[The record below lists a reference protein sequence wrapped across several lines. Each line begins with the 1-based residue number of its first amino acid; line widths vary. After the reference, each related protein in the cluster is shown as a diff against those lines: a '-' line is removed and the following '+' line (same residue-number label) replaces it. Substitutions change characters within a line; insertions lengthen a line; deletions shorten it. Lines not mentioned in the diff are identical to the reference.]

1 MRCLQDPLHTLK
13 SKSNGPYCGLK
24 VADTKVKM
32 DSDSLDIVRLF
43 KMRHRKELTWS
54 PASIHHLL
62 KEVQIYPILW
72 NCNHPHY
79 LNMEEKYLIWDT
91 ITRNLRSAFPA
102 LAMERLT
109 LGSVVQKFI
118 NLKSTFQREAKRLS
132 IVSNDF
138 ENEPKW
144 RYFQA
149 CSFMLNPGNSDPTS
163 TSHSP
168 NQLAIPDHLGNL
180 EEHYNKKVCRWIN
193 DDFNVAETTE
203 PKKEITPST
212 EACNLLEKVIPEVS
226 GEHFS
231 ISYQEEQPQTSKCK
245 ETVNLV
251 MDQEHFD
258 EKIIVFVVDEM
269 LPTSVVDNQ
278 KFRDIFTGV
287 YPTLNLI
294 SKKSLEQHIIEKSTT
309 IKNKIKDQL
318 AKQSY
323 ICMTFDVWLSK
334 GKSFVRVTAHW
345 IDEEILERCSAS
357 LALKRFRGKRILE
370 DNQISQ
376 ILNDILELYSISLI
390 KVVAIIT
397 GSTCNF
403 ENMLRDYG
411 VHCFSRMET
420 HGYGCEYN
428 IDINDDVF
436 SSYIETKME
445 EILPFNMRCMSR
457 VLSVICTKDVDSA
470 LNGTIGKLHHSAF
483 GKCSSIWK
491 QLSSPNQANIVERIL
506 KCSPILPSASSYIS
520 LHDSI
525 QVLVE
530 HRTKLS
536 DVTKVLSLPQ
546 FEDQELDYLS
556 EYIMVLTPIAK
567 VLKKWQRDKDC
578 FYGCLIPT
586 LFATEKKLKAL
597 LQSQLQYCQ
606 PILSKIIEA
615 FTKSFDNFL
624 HLDNSVNGAIIAC
637 ASNPQFKL
645 RWLTIKEEMNTI
657 EHRKRVQDFLVMAVK
672 TEISLSVEKRQ
683 KYNSN
688 ESFYYGKDHTSAT
701 DSDMAE
707 LEVSNY
713 LHDSSNVVTSLLGSP
728 LIKRVFLKYNT
739 PPLTSSAPIERLF
752 GFQGCVC
759 ALKDHNLSD
768 EMFETF
774 LILKGNLH
782 YFECSS

>member
-1 MRCLQDPLHTLK
+1 
-13 SKSNGPYCGLK
+13 
-24 VADTKVKM
+24 M
-32 DSDSLDIVRLF
+32 DSDSSNSLDSVKLF
-43 KMRHRKELTWS
+43 KTRIRKELTWS

-62 KEVQIYPILW
+62 KEVQLYPVLW
-72 NCNHPHY
+72 NCNHPDY
-79 LNMEEKYLIWDT
+79 LKMEKKSLIWDT
-91 ITRNLRSAFPA
+91 ITQNLRCTFPA
-102 LAMERLT
+102 LAMEGLK
-109 LGSVVQKFI
+109 LGSVVQKFR
-118 NLKSTFQREAKRLS
+118 NLKSNFQREVKRLS
-132 IVSNDF
+132 IVSDDF

-149 CSFMLNPGNSDPTS
+149 CSFMLNPGNNDSAS

-168 NQLAIPDHLGNL
+168 NQPAILDHLGNL
-180 EEHYNKKVCRWIN
+180 EERYNKKVCRWTN
-193 DDFNVAETTE
+193 DGCKAAETTE

-212 EACNLLEKVIPEVS
+212 DTYNLLEKVIHEVS
-226 GEHFS
+226 REQFS
-231 ISYQEEQPQTSKCK
+231 MSDQEEQPQTSKYK
-245 ETVNLV
+245 ETVDV
-251 MDQEHFD
+251 AMDQEQFD
-258 EKIIVFVVDEM
+258 EKIIAFVVDEM
-269 LPTSVVDNQ
+269 LPISLVDNQ
-278 KFRDIFTGV
+278 KFRDIFIGV

-294 SKKSLEQHIIEKSTT
+294 SKKSLELHIIERATAVQ
-309 IKNKIKDQL
+309 NRIKDQL

-345 IDEEILERCSAS
+345 IDEDILERCSAS
-357 LALKRFRGKRILE
+357 LALKRFKGKGILE

-403 ENMLRDYG
+403 VNILRDYG
-411 VHCFSRMET
+411 IRCFSRMET
-420 HGYGCEYN
+420 NGDGCAYN
-428 IDINDDVF
+428 TDINDEVF

-470 LNGTIGKLHHSAF
+470 LNGTIGKLHHSAL
-483 GKCSSIWK
+483 GKCSSIWQ
-491 QLSSPNQANIVERIL
+491 QLSRPNQANIVESIL
-506 KCSPILPSASSYIS
+506 KCSPLLPSTSSYIS

-525 QVLVE
+525 QVLLE

-536 DVTKVLSLPQ
+536 DVTKALSLPQ

-556 EYIMVLTPIAK
+556 EYIMVLKPIAK
-567 VLKKWQRDKDC
+567 ALKRWQSDKDC

-586 LFATEKKLKAL
+586 LFATERKLKAL

-606 PILSKIIEA
+606 PILAKIMEA
-615 FTKSFDNFL
+615 FKKNFDSFL

-645 RWLTIKEEMNTI
+645 KWLTIKEEMNTS
-657 EHRKRVQDFLVMAVK
+657 EHRKRVQDFLVLAVK
-672 TEISLSVEKRQ
+672 TEISLSTQ
-683 KYNSN
+683 KQQNYHSDDSSD
-688 ESFYYGKDHTSAT
+688 ESFYYGKDHTSAA

-707 LEVSNY
+707 VEVANY
-713 LHDSSNVVTSLLGSP
+713 LYDSSNAITSLFGCP

-739 PPLTSSAPIERLF
+739 PLTSSAPIERLF
-752 GFQGCVC
+752 RFQGCVHEP
-759 ALKDHNLSD
+759 KDYNLSD
-768 EMFETF
+768 EMFEIF
-774 LILKGNLH
+774 VVLKGNLR